1 MYDIHHPPPT
11 THHHPLIQSDVS
23 LSLCLQSN
31 GERVAVKV
39 FAGSAEF
46 KSLKREID
54 VVRSLPAHENIV
66 MLFGDEEEVS
76 MWSMYHSTSLPG
88 SCM

>member
-1 MYDIHHPPPT
+1 MF
-11 THHHPLIQSDVS
+11 LV
-23 LSLCLQSN
+23 CLLRSISSPQSN

-39 FAGSAEF
+39 FGGSTEF

-66 MLFGDEEEVS
+66 MLFNVEEEV
-76 MWSMYHSTSLPG
+76 G
-88 SCM
+88 C

>member
-1 MYDIHHPPPT
+1 M
-11 THHHPLIQSDVS
+11 
-23 LSLCLQSN
+23 
-31 GERVAVKV
+31 KV

-54 VVRSLPAHENIV
+54 VVRSLPSHDNIV

-76 MWSMYHSTSLPG
+76 YVQIIPVKLSWILWFTVVLSAGLAEGLYPGCNSTL
-88 SCM
+88 